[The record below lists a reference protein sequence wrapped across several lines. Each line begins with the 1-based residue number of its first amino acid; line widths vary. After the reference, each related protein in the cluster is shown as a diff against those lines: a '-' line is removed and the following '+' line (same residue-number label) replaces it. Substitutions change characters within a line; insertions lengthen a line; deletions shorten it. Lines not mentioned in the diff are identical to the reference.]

1 MPVALCI
8 GGDLQHTEQCFYVL
22 WKQIDDGEAV
32 LSYKVIYIDF
42 YVFTLN
48 LELNTIMGWIVSP

>member
-8 GGDLQHTEQCFYVL
+8 GGDLQHTEQCFYVPS
-22 WKQIDDGEAV
+22 KEIDDGEAV

-48 LELNTIMGWIVSP
+48 LELNTIMG